1 MTAPLI
7 DIYSKHGIETNI
19 SFSVFCAQNM
29 QYSIEFP
36 NNWSVNNNLGDYV
49 NAEVS
54 FCPPSSEG
62 GVHELTIVTVV
73 VFLSRTRLSMTFR
86 ILTTRQSPF

>member
-19 SFSVFCAQNM
+19 SFSVFRAQNM

-36 NNWSVNNNLGDYV
+36 SHWTINNKMGDII

-54 FCPPSSEG
+54 FYPPSSEG
-62 GVHELTIVTVV
+62 GVHELTIVT
-73 VFLSRTRLSMTFR
+73 LL
-86 ILTTRQSPF
+86 ILLKK